1 MKHEFAALDAYEEVA
16 LSLAS
21 AAMERIGERVVA
33 TDERSTKKDPSD
45 WVTVVDVEVE
55 RIVREQLAER
65 FGDHVV
71 IGEEFGASGETAAD
85 SLVWYVDPID
95 GTTNFVHGLPWS
107 SFSLCLAD
115 DEGLVLGVVADP
127 HRREVFSA
135 RRGGGARCNGEPVRC
150 RDEPTLVGAAV
161 LAELAGVQCWPGM
174 LEMLVGLSKHQ
185 CVSRIMGSSALSL
198 ASVGAGRCAAVVLA
212 GWNPIDVGAGVLIA
226 REAGAVI
233 LGGADAHPVL
243 GADALSKELLVAVAG
258 PVAAEL
264 SQLLEGLAS
273 ARGE

>member
-1 MKHEFAALDAYEEVA
+1 MRHESEVLDAYEEAA
-16 LSLAS
+16 LELA
-21 AAMERIGERVVA
+21 ATAMERIGERRVGA
-33 TDERSTKKDPSD
+33 QERSTKKDASD

-55 RIVREQLAER
+55 RIVREELAAR

-71 IGEEFGASGETAAD
+71 IGEELGASGEVAAD

-135 RRGGGARCNGEPVRC
+135 RRGAGARCNGEPVRC
-150 RDEPTLVGAAV
+150 RDDATLVGAAV

-174 LEMLVGLSKHQ
+174 LEMLVSLSEHQ

-198 ASVGAGRCAAVVLA
+198 ASVGAGRAAAVVLA
-212 GWNPIDVGAGVLIA
+212 GSNPIDVGAGVLVA
-226 REAGAVI
+226 REAGAVVI
-233 LGGADAHPVL
+233 AGAGAPRVL
-243 GADALSKELLVAVAG
+243 GAEALSKELLVAVAPG
-258 PVAAEL
+258 VAAEL
-264 SQLLEGLAS
+264 TDLLEGLPS
-273 ARGE
+273 A